1 MVPGRTV
8 ASVVAEWHQP
18 NLRSGPMEAL
28 RRRQRLPRG
37 GRWGAIPALARLAVI
52 SGVVALVAA
61 LGLGPVAGQSPVN
74 AMGPLP
80 ACRYD
85 DIFTTPRGYA
95 DWSITQ
101 VDTIL
106 RVTKAYVP
114 PDLVPVSAADIPGTG
129 QVRAVMID
137 DLREMTLA
145 AKAANAA
152 IGVQSAYR
160 SFDTQKQV
168 FARWVQEHGFAR
180 ALQLS
185 ARPGHSE
192 HQLGLGIDFR
202 SHPGGSPFNGTT
214 WASTAAGKWMKAHG
228 WEYGFV
234 MSYPRNKIGVTCY
247 DFEPWHYR
255 YVGREMAAQ
264 IRASGLTQREYLWAN
279 FTTTVVPAV
288 TPGPSATPRPTRPP
302 TPSPAA
308 TAPPVLA
315 TPPASTR
322 PATAPPPTV
331 PPSAKTS
338 QPPTAGPLL
347 SPAATPSGVGPGAVG
362 TIPPGVIGALAV
374 ALFGGIALG
383 WMVLR
388 RKPSRVGL

>member
-1 MVPGRTV
+1 LLF
-8 ASVVAEWHQP
+8 A
-18 NLRSGPMEAL
+18 
-28 RRRQRLPRG
+28 
-37 GRWGAIPALARLAVI
+37 
-52 SGVVALVAA
+52 AA
-61 LGLGPVAGQSPVN
+61 LGLSPGAGPSAAN

-80 ACRYD
+80 PCRYD
-85 DIFTTPRGYA
+85 DILTSPRQYA
-95 DWSITQ
+95 DWPITL

-106 RVTKAYVP
+106 RVPKGYVP
-114 PDLVPVSAADIPGTG
+114 PDLVPVSQAGIPGDG

-137 DLREMTLA
+137 DLREMTAA
-145 AKAANAA
+145 AKAASAA
-152 IGVQSAYR
+152 IGIQSAYR
-160 SFDTQKQV
+160 SFATQQAV
-168 FARWVQEHGFAR
+168 FANAVQIHGLTR

-202 SHPGGSPFNGTT
+202 SSPGGSPFNGTT

-234 MSYPRNKIGVTCY
+234 MSYPRGKIGVTCY

-255 YVGREMAAQ
+255 YVGREIAAQ

-288 TPGPSATPRPTRPP
+288 TPAPSATARPARPTRPP
-302 TPSPAA
+302 TASPRA
-308 TAPPVLA
+308 TAAPRPTPRVTPSTPSTPS
-315 TPPASTR
+315 TPPGA
-322 PATAPPPTV
+322 
-331 PPSAKTS
+331 
-338 QPPTAGPLL
+338 
-347 SPAATPSGVGPGAVG
+347 SPAATPSASAKASG
-362 TIPPGVIGALAV
+362 TPTARPLQSPTAIPPVIAPGPVGSLQGGVVAAV
-374 ALFGGIALG
+374 AIALLGGIVLG